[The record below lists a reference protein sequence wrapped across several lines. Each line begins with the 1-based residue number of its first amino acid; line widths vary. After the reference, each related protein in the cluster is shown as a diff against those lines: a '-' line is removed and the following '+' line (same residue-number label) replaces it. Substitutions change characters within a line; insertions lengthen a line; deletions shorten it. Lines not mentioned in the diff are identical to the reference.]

1 VWDEVVSLSAAATV
15 CIAAHSQA
23 GSSVLRLLASR
34 PPALERVTAVA
45 LLDSVH
51 KATAKAAVSH
61 AAAAASASAA
71 ASAVATAGP
80 AAATGAGDGGG
91 AQAASSS
98 PASAAASAAASVSDP
113 AALSEFMLSRVVN
126 WVASA
131 RPLNDPRPKP
141 WVKGGVAGGCG
152 CRSAGHADHLHAP
165 WAAERAA
172 MAFFDEQCEGGG

>member
-1 VWDEVVSLSAAATV
+1 MSLSAAATV

-80 AAATGAGDGGG
+80 AAATGTGGGGG
-91 AQAASSS
+91 AQAATSS
-98 PASAAASAAASVSDP
+98 PASAAASAAVSAAASVSDP
-113 AALSEFMLSRVVN
+113 AALSEFILSRVVN